1 MKVKGVRLELVVVI
15 LIISLALFFGGQY
28 YYTNY
33 HLSNSLTESLLEI
46 EGVEKVDVKKANK
59 IKEVNLT
66 LREVDNLKEVYY
78 QSDKMLIDLLG
89 EQEYK
94 IKLNNFDNDRLTTAY
109 SKLHLSIYES
119 IMTGKFTE
127 LASQLNMLKNEL
139 DLTEAEVSVDENNI
153 YLKLESDGNAF
164 YKVIKRSYPNSR
176 VALQG
181 GGIDG

>member
-1 MKVKGVRLELVVVI
+1 
-15 LIISLALFFGGQY
+15 
-28 YYTNY
+28 
-33 HLSNSLTESLLEI
+33 
-46 EGVEKVDVKKANK
+46 
-59 IKEVNLT
+59 
-66 LREVDNLKEVYY
+66 
-78 QSDKMLIDLLG
+78 
-89 EQEYK
+89 
-94 IKLNNFDNDRLTTAY
+94 
-109 SKLHLSIYES
+109 
-119 IMTGKFTE
+119 MTGKFTE